1 VRMKLAL
8 GLCAVSLF
16 SMVAACDSN
25 QCTLIGC
32 GPALT
37 LTIQGADDEPLP
49 ESTYE
54 IVVVLDGEPNVVTCG
69 HAPEAGGWF
78 CEDPEGMPTFDLF
91 AYVESGPARIVIEIQ
106 GSDGGDVVGPRNVDV
121 DVMAGDATLA
131 IETLSPQYE
140 ASEPNG
146 EGCGRCEHADV
157 DPIEIPIPM

>member
-1 VRMKLAL
+1 MKL
-8 GLCAVSLF
+8 GLVAVSLL
-16 SMVAACDSN
+16 SLVAACDGN
-25 QCTLIGC
+25 ECTLIGC

-54 IVVVLDGEPNVVTCG
+54 IVLVLDGEPVALACG

-78 CEDPEGMPTFDLF
+78 CEDAEGPPSFDVF
-91 AYVESGPARIVIEIQ
+91 AYVESNPTRFRIEIQ
-106 GSDGGDVVGPRNVDV
+106 GGEGGDVVGPRSVDV
-121 DVMAGDATLA
+121 DVVAGDAPLA
-131 IETLSPQYE
+131 DESLNPQYD

-157 DPIEIPIPM
+157 DPIEIVVPM